1 MMLKTR
7 FPSLFASTS
16 LGTKTVKITSKKSPL
31 SNGLLPRIVILK
43 TVSRFVVSL
52 LSTFSGLSI
61 FCRGFFLCFWQL
73 CSLLCRPPKRSLS
86 DRDKTVREGTF
97 FLGGGGR
104 AGEFWYFFQKKVLA
118 LPHVLIKKLL
128 TPPPPTFR

>member
-1 MMLKTR
+1 MLKTR

-16 LGTKTVKITSKKSPL
+16 LDTKTVKIASNKSPL

-73 CSLLCRPPKRSLS
+73 CSLLGRPPKRSLS

-128 TPPPPTFR
+128 TPPLLGD